1 MPNSAWTSQSGTLS
15 ARIAIMTMR
24 HAAVIFA
31 GTIAGLGL
39 ASAAY
44 QAAGEAQDRRK
55 HPPPGR
61 LVDVDGYRL
70 HIVCAGE
77 GSPPVVICPALGAVA
92 AEWQD
97 VQRRIS
103 RETGVC
109 VYDRAGLGYSD
120 VARGRR
126 TTVRMAEEL
135 HALLHA
141 ADVEP
146 PYVLAGHSIGGFVV
160 RAFVKMYPDE
170 VAGLALIDSSHPEQ
184 RKRLPKIQWRDYPGG
199 MLASIAYMWMHPL
212 GLRRLSRDLGLR
224 DTKDMLRARQ
234 RRGDAK
240 EMLAYKE
247 MCRETATLA
256 GNLGD
261 LPLAILTSARI
272 DPNFSPRWQRRRD
285 RFYTV
290 WTVMQNEMATLST
303 NSTHVV
309 AEHGGHHL
317 NHDNPELVANVL
329 GSLVKRVRAAGQ
341 ETR

>member
-1 MPNSAWTSQSGTLS
+1 M
-15 ARIAIMTMR
+15 
-24 HAAVIFA
+24 IFA
-31 GTIAGLGL
+31 GAVAGLGL

-44 QAAGEAQDRRK
+44 QAAGEARDRRK
-55 HPPPGR
+55 HLPPGR
-61 LVDVDGYRL
+61 LVDVGSYRL

-77 GSPPVVICPALGAVA
+77 GRPPVVICPALGAAA

-97 VQRRIS
+97 VQRLAS
-103 RETGVC
+103 RETTVC

-120 VARGRR
+120 LARERR

-141 ADVEP
+141 ADVPP

-160 RAFVKMYPDE
+160 RVFVKMYPGE

-184 RKRLPKIQWRDYPGG
+184 GKRLPKIQWRDYPGG
-199 MLASIAYMWMHPL
+199 MLAAIALMWMRPL

-224 DTKDMLRARQ
+224 NSGDMLWARQ

-240 EMLAYKE
+240 EMLAYKG
-247 MCRETATLA
+247 MCPETAQRA

-261 LPLAILTSARI
+261 LPLAVLTSARI

-285 RFYTV
+285 RFYKV
-290 WTVMQNEMATLST
+290 WTVMQNEMAALST

-309 AEHGGHHL
+309 AEHGGHRL
-317 NHDNPELVANVL
+317 NRDNPELVADVL
-329 GSLVKRVRAAGQ
+329 TSLVKQARAAR
-341 ETR
+341 EEAR

>member
-1 MPNSAWTSQSGTLS
+1 M
-15 ARIAIMTMR
+15 
-24 HAAVIFA
+24 IFA
-31 GTIAGLGL
+31 GAIAGLGL

-44 QAAGEAQDRRK
+44 QAAGEARDRRK

-61 LVDVDGYRL
+61 LVDLGGYRL

-77 GSPPVVICPALGAVA
+77 GSPPVVICPALGATA
-92 AEWQD
+92 AEWQE
-97 VQRRIS
+97 VQRLAS
-103 RETGVC
+103 RETTVC
-109 VYDRAGLGYSD
+109 VYDRTGLGYSD
-120 VARGRR
+120 LARRR
-126 TTVRMAEEL
+126 RATVRMAEEL

-141 ADVEP
+141 ANIQP

-160 RAFVKMYPDE
+160 RVFVKMYPNE

-184 RKRLPKIQWRDYPGG
+184 RERLPKTHWRDYPGG
-199 MLASIAYMWMHPL
+199 MLAAIAYMWMRPL

-224 DTKDMLRARQ
+224 NTGDMLWARQ

-247 MCRETATLA
+247 MCRETATLV

-261 LPLAILTSARI
+261 LPLAVLTSARI
-272 DPNFSPRWQRRRD
+272 DPNYSPRLQRGRD
-285 RFYTV
+285 RFYEV
-290 WTVMQNEMATLST
+290 WTVMQNEMAALST

-317 NHDNPELVANVL
+317 NHGNPELVANAL
-329 GSLVKRVRAAGQ
+329 TSLVKQVRAAGQ
-341 ETR
+341 EAR